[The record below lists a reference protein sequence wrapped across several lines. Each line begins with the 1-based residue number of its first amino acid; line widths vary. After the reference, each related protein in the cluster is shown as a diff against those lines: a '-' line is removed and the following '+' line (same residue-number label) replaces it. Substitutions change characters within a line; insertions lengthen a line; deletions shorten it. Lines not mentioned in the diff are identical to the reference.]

1 VKFGLIYELA
11 LPIAEQERGRTES
24 DVYWEA
30 LEQIVLAEKV
40 GFDYVWLVE
49 HHFLEDLSR
58 SSSPEVFLAAVSQH
72 TTRLRIGHG
81 VVLAPPPF
89 NHPIKVAERIGALD
103 ILSRGRVE
111 LGFGRSVT
119 VEELGGFGIDPS
131 ESRPMMEEAIKLIP
145 KLWEGRQFAGYE
157 GQYVSIPPRVIVPK
171 PIQKPHPPLW
181 MACSTSS
188 SFETAGRYGL
198 GCLSFTS
205 PGAGDLGDL
214 LGSYRDALNGAIPVG
229 KSVNDQA
236 AAFTTLYCAPDNTEA
251 LARGGLASTTHFG
264 RISQYFGGISSHK
277 GYEQYGAN
285 VEERQK
291 FAAGLVAPETLIDE
305 HRMCIGDPEQCASV
319 IDGLKKL
326 GVDQFLGLVQFS
338 DISHEE
344 SLRTIELMGE
354 YVIPRFDTT
363 HSR

>member
-30 LEQIVLAEKV
+30 LEQIVYAEKV

-58 SSSPEVFLAAVSQH
+58 SSAPEVFLAAVSQH
-72 TTRLRIGHG
+72 TTRIRIGHG

-103 ILSRGRVE
+103 ILSRGRIE

-119 VEELGGFGIDPS
+119 VEELGGFGIDPA

-145 KLWEGRQFAGYE
+145 RLWEGRRFSGYD

-171 PIQKPHPPLW
+171 PIQQPHPPLW
-181 MACSTSS
+181 MACSTAS
-188 SFETAGRYGL
+188 SFEAAGHYGL

-214 LGSYRDALNGAIPVG
+214 LASYRGALNAAIPVG
-229 KSVNDQA
+229 KSVNAQA
-236 AAFTTLYCAPDNTEA
+236 AAFTTLYCAPDNAEA
-251 LARGGLASTTHFG
+251 LSRGGGASTAHFG

-285 VEERQK
+285 VEEREK
-291 FAAGLVAPETLIDE
+291 FASGEMAPETLIDE
-305 HRMCIGDPEQCASV
+305 HRMCIGDPEHCMSV
-319 IDGLKKL
+319 IAALKDL

-338 DISHEE
+338 DISHGE

-354 YVIPRFDTT
+354 HVIPRFGGM
-363 HSR
+363 